1 MLILCELT
9 GVFKSHASQTEHATW
24 SIMEQGLILQLGNN
38 LGGQFCQKFYMD
50 VIYNFTYTCHLVVT
64 NEFTCYLFNI
74 TNIHTRN
81 FSIQLKQL
89 ED

>member
-1 MLILCELT
+1 
-9 GVFKSHASQTEHATW
+9 
-24 SIMEQGLILQLGNN
+24 
-38 LGGQFCQKFYMD
+38 MD

-81 FSIQLKQL
+81 FSIQLKQV
-89 ED
+89 EDYWVILKLISLHRLINNLRKKKLILRVGKAQDHRDQPNELQG